1 MTTSQANKVNVL
13 IVGSG
18 LSGLALALKLADRY
32 DVAVLAKSTFPQ
44 TNTAMAQGGIAAV
57 HLPDDTF
64 HSHYEDTLTAGAGL
78 CHPEVVTAVVE
89 QAPQRIEDLL
99 QWGVQFDLNSE
110 HRDFDLTREG
120 GHNAR
125 RIFHFA
131 DHTGAEIHEQLLT
144 RVRKHPRIS
153 LFENHLALEL
163 ITQHETH
170 PWQVSSNRCLGAYV
184 MNLQTHEISAWSAGA
199 TVLATGGAGKV
210 YLYTSNWAGA
220 SGDGIALAQRAG
232 CRVAN
237 MEFMQFHPTCLY
249 HPNARNFLI
258 SEALRGEGGILRTRG
273 GVAFM
278 EKYDSRTN
286 LAPRDIV
293 ARSIDLEMK
302 KSGDPCVFLD
312 MTHLSR
318 DFLIQRF
325 PAIYEKCLSHGID
338 LTKEPI
344 PVVPAAHYLCGGVL
358 TGLNGQTDLP
368 GLFAI
373 GETSCTGLHGA
384 NRLASNS
391 LLECLVMAHECGT
404 TLLAEKVPESRALDL
419 KWSALSRP
427 DPDELVVVSHTWD
440 ELRRLMWNYV
450 GIVRSNYRL
459 ERAAR
464 RIENILNEVQV
475 FADQYKTHPDLI
487 ELRNLSLVA
496 SLTVDCASRR
506 LESRGIHLNLDFPET
521 SKEAKDT
528 IISRAAR
535 C

>member
-1 MTTSQANKVNVL
+1 M
-13 IVGSG
+13 
-18 LSGLALALKLADRY
+18 
-32 DVAVLAKSTFPQ
+32 
-44 TNTAMAQGGIAAV
+44 
-57 HLPDDTF
+57 
-64 HSHYEDTLTAGAGL
+64 
-78 CHPEVVTAVVE
+78 
-89 QAPQRIEDLL
+89 
-99 QWGVQFDLNSE
+99 
-110 HRDFDLTREG
+110 
-120 GHNAR
+120 
-125 RIFHFA
+125 
-131 DHTGAEIHEQLLT
+131 
-144 RVRKHPRIS
+144 
-153 LFENHLALEL
+153 
-163 ITQHETH
+163 
-170 PWQVSSNRCLGAYV
+170 
-184 MNLQTHEISAWSAGA
+184 
-199 TVLATGGAGKV
+199 
-210 YLYTSNWAGA
+210 
-220 SGDGIALAQRAG
+220 
-232 CRVAN
+232 
-237 MEFMQFHPTCLY
+237 
-249 HPNARNFLI
+249 
-258 SEALRGEGGILRTRG
+258 
-273 GVAFM
+273 
-278 EKYDSRTN
+278 
-286 LAPRDIV
+286 
-293 ARSIDLEMK
+293 
-302 KSGDPCVFLD
+302 
-312 MTHLSR
+312 
-318 DFLIQRF
+318 
-325 PAIYEKCLSHGID
+325 
-338 LTKEPI
+338 
-344 PVVPAAHYLCGGVL
+344 